1 MGVISTA
8 KVITSAEQSNRPV
21 SIQPGNRE
29 WVTAI
34 DCISSAG
41 QSLPLVIIFEGKVHQ
56 STWYTNALPLDWTIG
71 VSENS
76 WTDNK
81 LGLIQ
86 LESIFEKHTAY

>member
-8 KVITSAEQSNRPV
+8 KVITGSERASRPV

-34 DCISSAG
+34 ESVLSTG
-41 QSLPLVIIFEGKVHQ
+41 WSLPLMIIFEGKVYI
-56 STWYTNALPLDWTIG
+56 STWYTDTLPLDWSIG

-76 WTDNK
+76 WTNDS
-81 LGLIQ
+81 LGL
-86 LESIFEKHTAY
+86 T